1 MARDSS
7 EDLGTHQNSLRLAAR
22 LFRTQGYA
30 ATSLRDIAAALDMK
44 AGSLYYHFASKEELV
59 TELLDL
65 GVRSAFES
73 VRRSIEALGAGAPCE
88 RVLRAAIGAHLE
100 SLLGPDDFT
109 SANIRIFAHV
119 PPRVREATLPLRH
132 EYERYWLGLLK
143 RCAEAGRLSGE
154 SDLKLLSMFLFGAM
168 NWSLEWYNPD
178 RHGIEKLADEIAAL
192 FLAPPARSRRRKSSL
207 SRKRERE

>member
-1 MARDSS
+1 MARDSG
-7 EDLGTHQNSLRLAAR
+7 EDLGTHQNILRGAAR

-44 AGSLYYHFASKEELV
+44 AGSLYYHFASKEAIV
-59 TELLDL
+59 TEILDL

-73 VRRSIEALGAGAPCE
+73 VRRSVEALGAGAPCE
-88 RVLRAAIGAHLE
+88 KLLRAAIGAHLE

-119 PPRVREATLPLRH
+119 PPRVRAATLPLRH

-143 RCAEAGRLSGE
+143 RCAEAGRLRGE
-154 SDLKLLSMFLFGAM
+154 ADLKLLSMFLFGAM
-168 NWSLEWYNPD
+168 NWSLEWYKPE
-178 RHGIEKLADEIAAL
+178 RHGIESLADGIAAL
-192 FLAPPARSRRRKSSL
+192 FLAPPARRRRTA
-207 SRKRERE
+207 SRAAPRP